1 MAAVDGG
8 GGDGDDGG
16 DRCRQQRWAVAVSA
30 AADVGGGDVGGAGRR
45 RARAAIAAK
54 GWRGQKGWRWRL
66 GGCRGDYGSF
76 LRAFCVSTELV
87 LPPMTV
93 QSVGMV
99 DTAHRVNGTFDSGQK
114 TRWTRSFSQLYPR
127 SMRGSQRA
135 SDIREHKIMSMDQLQ
150 ASPRPHRAATQTS
163 SVG

>member
-1 MAAVDGG
+1 MAVMAAVDGG

-66 GGCRGDYGSF
+66 GGCGGGDGGYM
-76 LRAFCVSTELV
+76 V
-87 LPPMTV
+87 MTA
-93 QSVGMV
+93 VGTADDGGGGGGRV
-99 DTAHRVNGTFDSGQK
+99 GRLAHRWDGPDRRGGGRHPGPVKIIIDSVQH
-114 TRWTRSFSQLYPR
+114 WHESSAQ
-127 SMRGSQRA
+127 RGC
-135 SDIREHKIMSMDQLQ
+135 RE
-150 ASPRPHRAATQTS
+150 
-163 SVG
+163 V